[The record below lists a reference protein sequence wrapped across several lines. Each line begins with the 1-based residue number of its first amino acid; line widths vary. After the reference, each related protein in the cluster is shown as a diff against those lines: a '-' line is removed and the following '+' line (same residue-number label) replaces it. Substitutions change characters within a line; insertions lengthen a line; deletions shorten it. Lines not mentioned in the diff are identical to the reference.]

1 MLCHQPLKPL
11 EFLNKYEYKIPKIW
25 FYEIKGVQDVATAK
39 EIETANKLS
48 DLRSKVFLETRAY
61 LRQSLSTLF
70 NLDPLQI
77 PINANPGEPPKL
89 PLGMGNISLSHCK
102 DAIIIVWH
110 KNKIGIDIE
119 RTDRKFNHIKF
130 AQKYFFHTNNSTHTN
145 KLTKT
150 MILKQWCAVE
160 AAIKW
165 DHGRLSKDI
174 NQWKY
179 FEKSKKLIHNKK
191 NLHLNYSPINFRNW
205 TIALAYKE
213 KTSLNPEIICC
224 S

>member
-1 MLCHQPLKPL
+1 MKL
-11 EFLNKYEYKIPKIW
+11 LNEYAYKIPKIW
-25 FYEIKGVQDVATAK
+25 FYEIKGVQDVATVEEIKTAK
-39 EIETANKLS
+39 KLS

-70 NLDPLQI
+70 DLDPLQI

-130 AQKYFFHTNNSTHTN
+130 AQK
-145 KLTKT
+145 
-150 MILKQWCAVE
+150 
-160 AAIKW
+160 
-165 DHGRLSKDI
+165 
-174 NQWKY
+174 
-179 FEKSKKLIHNKK
+179 
-191 NLHLNYSPINFRNW
+191 
-205 TIALAYKE
+205 
-213 KTSLNPEIICC
+213 
-224 S
+224 